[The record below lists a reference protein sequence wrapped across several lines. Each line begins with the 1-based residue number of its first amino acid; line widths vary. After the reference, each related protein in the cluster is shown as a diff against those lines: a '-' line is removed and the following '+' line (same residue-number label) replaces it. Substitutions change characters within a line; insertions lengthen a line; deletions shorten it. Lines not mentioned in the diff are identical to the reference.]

1 MHAEDI
7 EGAAE
12 AMYRAA
18 GLDPREGASPLA
30 LAHGLLGPG
39 SVQSVHA
46 ASLPGDGAL
55 VWERGE
61 AQIHVRAKLSPQRR
75 RWAIC
80 HELAE
85 WCLTLARYES
95 DDREQISDALA
106 AALLAPRQHFLR
118 VLRADGRRLP
128 ALARRLVTT
137 ESFVALRLGET
148 TDEPLALIAPSRP
161 VRVRGAEFRWPSEE
175 QIRAMAAG
183 RPLLPGLARTRLRDD
198 PRRVVLS
205 ACASDGVARRLP

>member
-7 EGAAE
+7 EGTAE

-39 SVQSVHA
+39 SVRSVHA
-46 ASLPGDGAL
+46 ASLPGDGVL
-55 VWERGE
+55 VWERGK
-61 AQIHVRAKLSPQRR
+61 AQIQLRAKLSPQRR

-85 WCLTLARYES
+85 WCLRLARYEG
-95 DDREQISDALA
+95 DDSEQLSNALA
-106 AALLAPRQHFLR
+106 AALLAPRQLFLR
-118 VLRADGRRLP
+118 VVREEGRCLP
-128 ALARRLVTT
+128 TLARRFVTT
-137 ESFVALRLGET
+137 ESCAALRIGET
-148 TDEPLALIAPSRP
+148 TEQPLALVAPSRP
-161 VRVRGAEFRWPSEE
+161 VRLRGAEFVWPSEE

-198 PRRVVLS
+198 PRRVVIS
-205 ACASDGVARRLP
+205 AG